1 MFSDDYDTSEKA
13 RVPAWTDRILWK
25 RRRGQGIPQDN
36 YQEPKLV
43 FYGRAELK
51 QSDHRPVIGI
61 IDVQVWSQCS
71 FNEIFSNECSQARV
85 IDKRKRDDML
95 SGISADLGPSDGT
108 VIVTPCTGNWS
119 VSLSTIGGNL
129 EEVVNSVNSEMTKFG
144 SVRYSRAVRN
154 TIWTQYREGGAALTA
169 LTARNITVLGVEWDI
184 TSCTSDWKQSL
195 ASELAMVS
203 NPVLPLAPPPGQQ
216 FKKESAKLLSQLSQ
230 LSFEELK
237 EVTLNLDV
245 APVKPPPPSRPAAP
259 PCRPPPPSKP
269 PPPTTAPVNEDK
281 TTPESPAKPA
291 KPSGPPPR
299 PKPPPARPPPPPAIA
314 AKPSSPEPPAPA
326 ALSSPPA
333 PAAVKSGGGFS
344 DLFSA
349 PPDPDL
355 DSDIPLSLS
364 SDSLATA
371 GSGEAT
377 PAPTKPPLPAV
388 DSETLE
394 SEMSEAPVSKSP
406 VEEESD
412 SDSSD
417 SDNSDS
423 DSEESGAST
432 PTNDERQ
439 APPPPPSRPAPP
451 PSSRPPPPG
460 PPPRVPGRPAGGP
473 PPPVPKR

>member
-1 MFSDDYDTSEKA
+1 
-13 RVPAWTDRILWK
+13 
-25 RRRGQGIPQDN
+25 
-36 YQEPKLV
+36 
-43 FYGRAELK
+43 
-51 QSDHRPVIGI
+51 
-61 IDVQVWSQCS
+61 
-71 FNEIFSNECSQARV
+71 
-85 IDKRKRDDML
+85 ML

-184 TSCTSDWKQSL
+184 TSCTSDWRQSL

-269 PPPTTAPVNEDK
+269 PPPTTIAPVNEDK

-355 DSDIPLSLS
+355 DTDIPLSLS

-388 DSETLE
+388 DSETQE
-394 SEMSEAPVSKSP
+394 SEVSEAPVSKSP

-439 APPPPPSRPAPP
+439 APPPPSRPAPP

-473 PPPVPKR
+473 PAPVPKR

>member
-1 MFSDDYDTSEKA
+1 
-13 RVPAWTDRILWK
+13 
-25 RRRGQGIPQDN
+25 
-36 YQEPKLV
+36 
-43 FYGRAELK
+43 
-51 QSDHRPVIGI
+51 
-61 IDVQVWSQCS
+61 
-71 FNEIFSNECSQARV
+71 
-85 IDKRKRDDML
+85 ML

-184 TSCTSDWKQSL
+184 TSCTSDWRQSL

-269 PPPTTAPVNEDK
+269 PPPTTIAPVNEDK

-299 PKPPPARPPPPPAIA
+299 PKPPPARPPPPPAPA

-326 ALSSPPA
+326 APSSP

-388 DSETLE
+388 DSETQE
-394 SEMSEAPVSKSP
+394 SEVSEAPVSKSP

-439 APPPPPSRPAPP
+439 APPPPSRPAPP

-473 PPPVPKR
+473 PAPVPKR